1 MSVELDQCLA
11 WSAADLAGAVRRGE
25 VSAVEVI
32 EAALARITAHANG
45 RAFITTCPEHALRR
59 ASQRQTGPLAGVPLA
74 VKDLID
80 TAGVRTTYGSSIFDN
95 HVPTRTAAVVLRLEA
110 AGAIVVGKTNLHE
123 FAWGVTSQNPH
134 WGTVANPAHP
144 GRVAGGSS
152 GGTAAALADHL
163 ATIGLGTDTGG
174 SLRIP
179 ARCCEV
185 VGFKPAYGDLSTR
198 GVFPLA
204 PSFDTVGPMARTVAD
219 VALVE
224 AVLTGRPT
232 PAPRLAGLRIGV
244 LAPTGVEDILAD
256 LGAILE
262 EDVVLPEPQA
272 DLMAVF
278 AAEGAMTHLRWFPSE
293 RERYGADLRVKLD
306 AAQGISAVAWQRGL
320 GALRALRERGR
331 REPAVDLVISPVM
344 DIEPPQDD
352 CWEPDVRAA
361 MTRWTRPF
369 NFLGWP
375 AIAIGALQI
384 SGRDRAT
391 VLGAA
396 LGLEAAGRWPIAT

>member
-1 MSVELDQCLA
+1 M
-11 WSAADLAGAVRRGE
+11 
-25 VSAVEVI
+25 
-32 EAALARITAHANG
+32 
-45 RAFITTCPEHALRR
+45 
-59 ASQRQTGPLAGVPLA
+59 
-74 VKDLID
+74 
-80 TAGVRTTYGSSIFDN
+80 
-95 HVPTRTAAVVLRLEA
+95 
-110 AGAIVVGKTNLHE
+110 
-123 FAWGVTSQNPH
+123 
-134 WGTVANPAHP
+134 
-144 GRVAGGSS
+144 
-152 GGTAAALADHL
+152 
-163 ATIGLGTDTGG
+163 
-174 SLRIP
+174 
-179 ARCCEV
+179 
-185 VGFKPAYGDLSTR
+185 
-198 GVFPLA
+198 
-204 PSFDTVGPMARTVAD
+204 
-219 VALVE
+219 
-224 AVLTGRPT
+224 
-232 PAPRLAGLRIGV
+232 
-244 LAPTGVEDILAD
+244 
-256 LGAILE
+256 
-262 EDVVLPEPQA
+262 LPEPQA